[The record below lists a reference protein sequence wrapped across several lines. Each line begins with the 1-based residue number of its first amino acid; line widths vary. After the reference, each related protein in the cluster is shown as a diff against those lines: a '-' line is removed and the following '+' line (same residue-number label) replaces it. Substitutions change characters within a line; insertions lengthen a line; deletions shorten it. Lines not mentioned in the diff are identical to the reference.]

1 MEVELQRVAYEEKGI
16 LRNLLEFYLY
26 ELSEYL
32 DSLELNP
39 YGQFEYR
46 MLDHYWTDSS
56 RHPFFIRESG
66 KLAGLV
72 LVREWER
79 APDQPVT
86 WLMAE
91 FFILRKY
98 QKLGIGRSAAFKTFD
113 RFPGR
118 WIVSQIEH
126 NAAARAFWNKIVAEY
141 TNGVFQS
148 IQFGNQPAQHFEVK
162 AK

>member
-1 MEVELQRVAYEEKGI
+1 MNVELQRVSYEEKGI

-26 ELSEYL
+26 EISAYL

-46 MLDHYWTDSS
+46 MLDHYWTDGT
-56 RHPFFIRESG
+56 RHPFFIRSSG
-66 KLAGLV
+66 KIVGLV

-79 APDQPVT
+79 APDQSIT

-98 QKLGIGRSAAFKTFD
+98 QKLGIGRAAAIQAFEL
-113 RFPGR
+113 FPGR
-118 WIVSQIEH
+118 WIVSQIES
-126 NAAARAFWNKIVAEY
+126 NAASRSFWHKIISEY
-141 TNGVFQS
+141 TNGAFQS
-148 IQFGNQPAQHFEVK
+148 IQLGNQPAQQFEAK